1 MHEVLA
7 VPIKAPDG
15 VPTLSEVA
23 RLLEERRYAD
33 AHAFAKRFAP
43 DGRVWRLFTVPELPG
58 FQIHEV

>member
-1 MHEVLA
+1 MYEVLA
-7 VPIKAPDG
+7 VLIKAPGG

-43 DGRVWRLFTVPELPG
+43 DGRVWRLFAVPELPG
-58 FQIHEV
+58 FSCAEV